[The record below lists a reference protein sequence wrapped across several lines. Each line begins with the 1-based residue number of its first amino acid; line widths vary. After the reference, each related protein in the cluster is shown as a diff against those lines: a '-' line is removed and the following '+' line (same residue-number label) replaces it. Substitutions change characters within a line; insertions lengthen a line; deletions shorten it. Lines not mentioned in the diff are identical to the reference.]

1 MYTEE
6 YEAKGFPLRSFLL
19 KLIFVLIFVFLLI
32 WLIPKATTQKIE
44 NKNDTDLSPASHD
57 EVFAENLEK
66 MQKVAVDYYQKD
78 RLPQSVGDSNKM
90 TLSDMIQ
97 KKLIVPLVDH
107 QNKKCDIRKSYVKV
121 TKMDKEYLMKVNL
134 KCPKEE
140 DYILVHMG
148 DYSYCDGDICPKKD
162 IEIEDEESLP
172 TKEVSFGSTYS
183 SASGGDSSTDYNTD
197 LNDVDILEP
206 EVSVPVHTPGYL
218 YEYQKTTGAKYS
230 EWSKWSN
237 WSRTNCNTVAYGC
250 NDASPSCMQKLQV
263 YKRKEQIGTYDKEY
277 VSERVEF
284 RQANTYDQ
292 QVCANYNYLSYNNQ
306 LYVLT
311 VPYTAINY
319 VTSATRASVSG
330 WQYEGRKSFSSMPND
345 TLTTRYQF
353 VEADFS
359 GCSATCTTPP
369 KRVYD
374 VYKYTGEI
382 GVVGSAT
389 TSQNVTTLNNKT
401 IKVHCVGSTRKT
413 IPIYGS
419 VTTYEKTLR
428 KEALY
433 GTVCYQ
439 STKSRSVI
447 NKGHT
452 DTKWSGYHD
461 QSLLNKG
468 YQYTGNKKQG

>member
-32 WLIPKATTQKIE
+32 WLIPKATTQKLE
-44 NKNDTDLSPASHD
+44 NKNDTDLSPTSHD

-78 RLPQSVGDSNKM
+78 RLPQTVGSSDKM
-90 TLSDMIQ
+90 TLSSMIQ

-107 QNKKCDIRKSYVKV
+107 QNNKCDVHKSYVKV
-121 TKMDKEYLMKVNL
+121 TKLDQEYLMKINL
-134 KCPKEE
+134 KCKKEE

-162 IEIEDEESLP
+162 TEILEEESNP
-172 TKEVSFGSTYS
+172 VEEVDFGKNYS
-183 SASGGDSSTDYNTD
+183 SSQGENISSDDSNIS
-197 LNDVDILEP
+197 DVTVEEP

-230 EWSKWSN
+230 DWSKWSA
-237 WSRTNCNTVAYGC
+237 WSRTSCNTVAYGC
-250 NDASPSCMQKLQV
+250 NDSNPSCMKKLQV

-277 VSERVEF
+277 VAGRVEF
-284 RQANTYDQ
+284 KQAGDYSQ
-292 QVCANYNYLSYNNQ
+292 QVCANYDYISYNNQ

-311 VPYTAINY
+311 APYTTINY
-319 VTSATRASVSG
+319 VTSATRSSVNG
-330 WQYEGRKSFSSMPND
+330 WKYEGRKSFSEVPSD
-345 TLTTRYQF
+345 TLTTRYKF

-359 GCSATCTTPP
+359 GCSSTCTVAP

-374 VYKYTGEI
+374 VYRYTGEI

-389 TSQNVTTLNNKT
+389 GSQNVTTLNNKI
-401 IKVHCVGSTRKT
+401 IKVNCVGSTKKT

-419 VTTYEKTLR
+419 ITTYEKALR

-439 STKSRSVI
+439 STKTRSVLD
-447 NKGHT
+447 KGNT
-452 DTKWSGYHD
+452 DTKWSGYND
-461 QSLLNKG
+461 SSLLNKG